1 MFYIIIGQCSSLENK
16 MFSKKKKILS
26 RNPLEFSG
34 NMGKPNGYQ

>member
-1 MFYIIIGQCSSLENK
+1 MFYTIIGQCSALENN
-16 MFSKKKKILS
+16 MFSKKKILS